1 MTLDNLD
8 NAAAEQGTL
17 RQAQGVELAQPA
29 EVAQGV
35 EAPVWELPVAGP
47 DPAEVDSELIERLS
61 EIGTATV
68 CARLHR
74 QGIRHTFM
82 QGPTSLIPGRR
93 VVGRALTL
101 QFMPQREDVASG
113 QDQEYI
119 ERGTALWAVLDKIEP
134 NDVLVVQAY
143 GSVTT
148 GCFGDMLVR
157 YFKRRGGVGLV
168 IDGRIRD
175 FPRVSQLEVPIWAT
189 GTTPQYA
196 SQAELFPWGYNVPIA
211 CGGVLVLPGDLVV
224 ADDDGAVVLPRGRA
238 EAVLEAAAEH
248 DAWERFSR
256 ERIDAGGA
264 LQDYYPLTDQTRIE
278 YDGWRLNGGDGASAP
293 VT

>member
-1 MTLDNLD
+1 MMIVDRSL
-8 NAAAEQGTL
+8 Q
-17 RQAQGVELAQPA
+17 
-29 EVAQGV
+29 
-35 EAPVWELPVAGP
+35 LPVAGA
-47 DPAEVDSELIERLS
+47 DPAPTDPALIERLS
-61 EIGTATV
+61 EIGTATA
-68 CARLHR
+68 CARLHH
-74 QGIRHTFM
+74 QGIRHTYM
-82 QGPTSLIPGRR
+82 QGPQSLTPGRR

-101 QFMPQREDVASG
+101 QFMPQREDIASG

-119 ERGTALWAVLDKIEP
+119 ERGTALWAVLDKVEP
-134 NDVLVVQAY
+134 GDVLVVQAY

-157 YFKRRGGVGLV
+157 YFQRRGGVGLV

-175 FPRVSQLEVPIWAT
+175 FPRVSQLDVPIWAT

-196 SQAELFPWGYNVPIA
+196 SQAELFPWGYNVPVA

-224 ADDDGAVVLPRGRA
+224 ADDDGAVVLPLQRA
-238 EAVLEAAAEH
+238 DAVIEAAAEH

-264 LQDYYPLTDQTRIE
+264 LQDYYPLTDDTRAE
-278 YDGWRLNGGDGASAP
+278 YESWRQLKRG
-293 VT
+293 